1 MIGKAGA
8 GFPTAQFLC
17 DEIRHGED
25 VELLIEKTGDPKSA
39 HAITLVG
46 IDCDDPANM
55 SIQYQDP
62 NSPNVL
68 QTVPIGPLVG
78 KLVFNYPG
86 GRPGVY
92 PRGVG
97 NRRYPSPIRWH

>member
-1 MIGKAGA
+1 
-8 GFPTAQFLC
+8 
-17 DEIRHGED
+17 
-25 VELLIEKTGDPKSA
+25 
-39 HAITLVG
+39 
-46 IDCDDPANM
+46 M

-86 GRPGVY
+86 ESPVFIRGAREIAGTRARFVGINDWPAGRVVLHPQESTDSLKV
-92 PRGVG
+92 
-97 NRRYPSPIRWH
+97 NAA